1 MSKAKPRTKKRPV
14 EPRSAGKAGR
24 RPGTTST
31 REEILDAAEETFA
44 ASGYAGTSLRQIS
57 KKAQVNQALLHH
69 YFGSKEGLFKGI
81 FLRRGQQLSRERLE
95 LLDLL
100 EQRSGTPPSLEE
112 IVRAYLIPAFNMK
125 RRGAGG
131 IAFLKLQAQ
140 LLAEPAANSRELRAE
155 VYEKMMHRYVAAL
168 NRALPSLDPKA
179 VFWRLMFMVGAFN
192 YTIAYSHHLDALSG
206 GLCNSQ
212 DHEEAFAHIVP
223 FLVRG
228 LGAPFS
234 TNSGNLSLEGKREG
248 RIKAPLRTSS

>member
-1 MSKAKPRTKKRPV
+1 MSKAPPKARKRSVAPRG
-14 EPRSAGKAGR
+14 AGKAGR

-44 ASGYAGTSLRQIS
+44 SSGYAGTSLRQIS

-69 YFGSKEGLFKGI
+69 YFGSKEGLFKAI

-100 EQRSGTPPSLEE
+100 EQRPGKAPSLEE

-140 LLAEPAANSRELRAE
+140 LLAEPAANSRQLRAE
-155 VYEKMMHRYVAAL
+155 VYERMMHRYVAAL
-168 NRALPSLDPKA
+168 NRALPGLDAKA

-212 DHEEAFAHIVP
+212 DHDEAFGHIVP

-228 LGAPFS
+228 LGAPFP
-234 TNSGNLSLEGKREG
+234 TNGKELSFDGKRES
-248 RIKAPLRTSS
+248 RAREPRPAS

>member
-1 MSKAKPRTKKRPV
+1 MRVVTAVFMSKANLKTKKEPIKPRGA
-14 EPRSAGKAGR
+14 SKAGR

-44 ASGYAGTSLRQIS
+44 SSGYAGTSLRQIS
-57 KKAQVNQALLHH
+57 EKAHVNQALLHH
-69 YFGSKEGLFKGI
+69 YFGSKEGLFKAI

-100 EQRSGTPPSLEE
+100 ERRSGAPPSLEE

-131 IAFLKLQAQ
+131 TAFLKLQAQ
-140 LLAEPAANSRELRAE
+140 MLAEPAANGKELRAE
-155 VYEKMMHRYVAAL
+155 VYQKMMHRYVAAL
-168 NRALPSLDPKA
+168 NHALPSLDPKA

-206 GLCNSQ
+206 GLCDSQ

-228 LGAPFS
+228 LGAPFA
-234 TNSGNLSLEGKREG
+234 GKPKDPPV
-248 RIKAPLRTSS
+248 RIKSDA